1 MRVVVVGA
9 GIIGVCTAWYLCEHG
24 FEVVVLERRDDV
36 ARETSAGN
44 AGVIAPGYVT
54 PWAAPGMPGKILSY
68 LMSREAPVRF
78 RPTVDRRQW
87 RWVARWLREC
97 RLERYRVNRLR
108 MQRLAFYSRDE
119 LHELRTAL
127 GIDYHQS
134 SGYLQLFRSER
145 DLAMAGPARALLEE
159 QAIPHRVLD
168 ADGCRAQEPAL
179 SADTPLAGGLYLPDD
194 ESGDCL
200 EFARAL
206 RRAAEACGV
215 DFRFGRQV
223 GEILVEGGRAAG
235 VRIGDGERIG
245 AAAVVVAAGPESDR
259 LLRPAGIDLPIY
271 PVKGYSAT
279 VPLHEGAAA
288 PAQALMDEAYKT
300 AITPLGDRIRV
311 SGTAEVGDADLK
323 PRVAALRT
331 LLKVGRDWFP
341 DAGRWD
347 EASLWT
353 GARPM
358 LPDGPPVLGAT
369 PVPSLFL
376 NLGHGSTG
384 WAMACGSGRVVADV
398 VAGKQPA
405 IDLDG
410 LTLARY
416 R

>member
-1 MRVVVVGA
+1 MKVLVVGA

-68 LMSREAPVRF
+68 LLSSAAPVRF
-78 RPTVDRRQW
+78 RPTADRRQW
-87 RWVARWLREC
+87 RWIARWLREC

-108 MQRLAFYSRDE
+108 MQRIAFYSRDE
-119 LHELRTAL
+119 LHELRASL
-127 GIDYHQS
+127 GIDYHRS
-134 SGYLQLFRSER
+134 RGYLQLFRSER
-145 DLAMAGPARALLEE
+145 DLAMAAPARALLEE

-179 SADTPLAGGLYLPDD
+179 AAATPLAGGLYLPDD

-206 RRAAEACGV
+206 RHAAEACGV
-215 DFRFGRQV
+215 DFRFGRQARA
-223 GEILVEGGRAAG
+223 ILVDGGRVAG
-235 VRIGDGERIG
+235 VQMNDGERIG
-245 AAAVVVAAGPESDR
+245 ATSVVVAAGPESGR

-279 VPLHEGAAA
+279 VPLNDAEAG
-288 PAQALMDEAYKT
+288 PRQALMDEAYKT
-300 AITPLGDRIRV
+300 AVTPLGDRLRV
-311 SGTAEVGDADLK
+311 SGTAEVGDAGLK
-323 PRVAALRT
+323 PRQAALRT

-341 DAGRWD
+341 DAARWD
-347 EASLWT
+347 EATFWT

-369 PVPSLFL
+369 PLPGLFL